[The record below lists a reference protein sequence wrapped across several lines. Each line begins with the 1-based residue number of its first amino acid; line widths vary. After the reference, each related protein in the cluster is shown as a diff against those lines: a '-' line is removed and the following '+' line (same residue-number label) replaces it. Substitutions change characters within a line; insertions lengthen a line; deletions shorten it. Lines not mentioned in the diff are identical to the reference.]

1 MIKILILTE
10 LKDKVEDLMKL
21 YDKIKGEAEDRNSAL
36 ENTLGVSEKFW
47 EEVDNLA
54 NVLKDLQETMD
65 NMDQPALEPYAIRE
79 QQDALEV
86 TSIS

>member
-1 MIKILILTE
+1 
-10 LKDKVEDLMKL
+10 MKL
-21 YDKIKGEAEDRNSAL
+21 YDKIKSEAEDRNKAL

-65 NMDQPALEPYAIRE
+65 NMDPPALEPQAIRE
-79 QQDALEV
+79 QQDALDV
-86 TSIS
+86 SDTL